1 MAKIT
6 KVFGPPGTGKTTFL
20 LDTVEKELARG
31 VQSTDIGYFS
41 FTRKAATEARDR
53 AIQKFPLLN
62 EKTDFPYFRTLHSLA
77 FRQLNI
83 SAKDMMMAEHYAE
96 FSKKVGIQIAVSGE
110 DEDHFVRPDNPIL
123 NEINLARITGTDL
136 RTHYNRSDLRI
147 EWFHLEYVE
156 RAYRQYKEQN
166 LLLDFTDL
174 LERLVEEPFRLPNL
188 ETVII
193 DEAQDLSRLQW
204 KLVEH
209 LVKRCKK
216 VYIAGDDDQCQP
228 GESIVLTNSGAVRM
242 DELDEQTHRLICYDR
257 NSGAAVGSRSGYKF
271 KKASRSYS
279 GDMYTVRTA
288 SGLSSAYTDNHWCV
302 ARWKSFEEIREKRVV
317 YLMQRGDNF
326 RVGQCQV
333 FRSDGCVHA
342 WVRAF
347 GEKADRMWFLRVEDS
362 LSESTFY
369 ENLYSYLYGIPQT
382 IFQSAGKMTL
392 SQEKVDQLFS
402 CLPTKSSAIRLLH
415 DLGISYDY
423 PVYTKEDISQRR
435 GGSQIFK
442 IRAAALCPELM
453 RVGAKEGDKLRWES
467 FSVEKKQVHTLVY
480 SLDVEKHH
488 NYFSD
493 GILTNNCIF
502 TWAGADVNS
511 FLGFEGDVVILD
523 RSYRIPS
530 SVHILANDV
539 VERIQNRQPKVWAP
553 REYEGTVQY
562 YNTFYDVDVTEGNWL
577 ILAGTNYMLNNIHP
591 WLKEQGLLFERN
603 GQRSISDSMTTAVL
617 AWEHLRR
624 GDKVKAEHVRLVYK
638 LLGSEFIAR
647 GFKTL
652 PGLDIDG
659 LYDMHTLKAEHGLL
673 TDEIWHKA
681 LTKIS
686 EDKREYLIAMLRRG
700 TKITAHPRI
709 KVSTIHGAKGGEAD
723 NVLLLTDLGSR
734 FSKDYHGVNSDAV
747 NRMFYVGITR
757 AKESLHLVRPVSN
770 HQGFHL

>member
-31 VQSTDIGYFS
+31 ILSSQIGYFS
-41 FTRKAATEARDR
+41 FTRKAANEARDR

-123 NEINLARITGTDL
+123 NEINLARITNTDL
-136 RTHYNRSDLRI
+136 RAHYNRSDLRI

-174 LERLVEEPFRLPNL
+174 LERLVEEPFRLPQL

-193 DEAQDLSRLQW
+193 DEAQDLSLLQW
-204 KLVEH
+204 RIVE
-209 LVKRCKK
+209 LLAQRCNH
-216 VYIAGDDDQCQP
+216 VYIAGDDDQ
-228 GESIVLTNSGAVRM
+228 
-242 DELDEQTHRLICYDR
+242 
-257 NSGAAVGSRSGYKF
+257 
-271 KKASRSYS
+271 
-279 GDMYTVRTA
+279 
-288 SGLSSAYTDNHWCV
+288 
-302 ARWKSFEEIREKRVV
+302 
-317 YLMQRGDNF
+317 
-326 RVGQCQV
+326 
-333 FRSDGCVHA
+333 
-342 WVRAF
+342 
-347 GEKADRMWFLRVEDS
+347 
-362 LSESTFY
+362 
-369 ENLYSYLYGIPQT
+369 
-382 IFQSAGKMTL
+382 
-392 SQEKVDQLFS
+392 
-402 CLPTKSSAIRLLH
+402 
-415 DLGISYDY
+415 
-423 PVYTKEDISQRR
+423 
-435 GGSQIFK
+435 
-442 IRAAALCPELM
+442 AL
-453 RVGAKEGDKLRWES
+453 
-467 FSVEKKQVHTLVY
+467 
-480 SLDVEKHH
+480 
-488 NYFSD
+488 
-493 GILTNNCIF
+493 F
-502 TWAGADVNS
+502 TWAGADVQS

-553 REYEGTVQY
+553 REYEGSIQY
-562 YNTFYDVDVTEGNWL
+562 YNSFYDVDVTEGNWL
-577 ILAGTNYMLNNIHP
+577 ILASTNYMLTDVYS
-591 WLKEQGLLFERN
+591 WLKEQGLLFEYK
-603 GQRSISDSMTTAVL
+603 GTRSISDSMTTAVL

-638 LLGSEFIAR
+638 LLGGEFIAR

-652 PGLDIDG
+652 LGMGIDG
-659 LYDMHTLKAEHGLL
+659 LYDMRTLKAEYGLL
-673 TDEIWHKA
+673 TDDIWHKA

-700 TKITAHPRI
+700 TKITAQPKI
-709 KVSTIHGAKGGEAD
+709 KLSTIHGAKGGEAD

-734 FSKDYHGVNSDAV
+734 FSKDYYGANSDAV

-757 AKESLHLVRPVSN
+757 AKESLHLVRPNSN
-770 HQGFHL
+770 HQGFYL

>member
-1 MAKIT
+1 MTKIT

-31 VQSTDIGYFS
+31 ILSSQIGYFS
-41 FTRKAATEARDR
+41 FTRKAANEARDR

-123 NEINLARITGTDL
+123 NEINLARITNTDL
-136 RTHYNRSDLRI
+136 RAHYNRSDLRI

-174 LERLVEEPFRLPNL
+174 LERLVEEPFRLPQL

-193 DEAQDLSRLQW
+193 DEAQDLSLLQW
-204 KLVEH
+204 RIVE
-209 LVKRCKK
+209 LLAQRCNH
-216 VYIAGDDDQCQP
+216 VYIAGDDDQ
-228 GESIVLTNSGAVRM
+228 
-242 DELDEQTHRLICYDR
+242 
-257 NSGAAVGSRSGYKF
+257 
-271 KKASRSYS
+271 
-279 GDMYTVRTA
+279 
-288 SGLSSAYTDNHWCV
+288 
-302 ARWKSFEEIREKRVV
+302 
-317 YLMQRGDNF
+317 
-326 RVGQCQV
+326 
-333 FRSDGCVHA
+333 
-342 WVRAF
+342 
-347 GEKADRMWFLRVEDS
+347 
-362 LSESTFY
+362 
-369 ENLYSYLYGIPQT
+369 
-382 IFQSAGKMTL
+382 
-392 SQEKVDQLFS
+392 
-402 CLPTKSSAIRLLH
+402 
-415 DLGISYDY
+415 
-423 PVYTKEDISQRR
+423 
-435 GGSQIFK
+435 
-442 IRAAALCPELM
+442 AL
-453 RVGAKEGDKLRWES
+453 
-467 FSVEKKQVHTLVY
+467 
-480 SLDVEKHH
+480 
-488 NYFSD
+488 
-493 GILTNNCIF
+493 F
-502 TWAGADVNS
+502 TWAGADVQS

-553 REYEGTVQY
+553 REYEGSIQY
-562 YNTFYDVDVTEGNWL
+562 YNSFYDVDVTEGNWL

-624 GDKVKAEHVRLVYK
+624 GDKVKAEHVRLIYK
-638 LLGSEFIAR
+638 LLGGEFIAR

-652 PGLDIDG
+652 SGMDIDG
-659 LYDMHTLKAEHGLL
+659 LYDMRTLKAEHGLL
-673 TDEIWHKA
+673 TDDIWHKA

-700 TKITAHPRI
+700 TKITAQPKI
-709 KVSTIHGAKGGEAD
+709 KLSTIHGAKGGEAD

-734 FSKDYHGVNSDAV
+734 FSRDYYGANSDAV

-770 HQGFHL
+770 HQGFYL